1 MFDNHNLHK
10 VWYYDLQTICTWTW
24 WQTQSKLTQT
34 SVLKMVCCT
43 PVIHRSSA
51 GRGAEYLQTGCPRSD
66 PLRVF
71 SLSALNELAWILT
84 SQAGSALIGHRV
96 IGEKGGGLR
105 TEHKKCHVCFTAF
118 LFFYYSLRNA
128 YIYLSWYCCINV
140 LLYQFVKYVLL
151 REIQPIKAGLK
162 QVFNKS
168 LYNTT
173 AHYITN
179 IWLWLA
185 NRLPAKDKPCRL
197 WLNIERH
204 SKKYYNA
211 LGSGK
216 PDFKASVTAWNGR
229 FVWIMKLVYECI
241 QPVLKL
247 EAVAPW
253 GAQDGSRAATEFVAF
268 YKI

>member
-1 MFDNHNLHK
+1 MYLLDVTVPLKYTKVITGVTHNNNYITVMFDNHNLHK

-24 WQTQSKLTQT
+24 RQTQSKLTQT

-43 PVIHRSSA
+43 SFIHRSSA

-128 YIYLSWYCCINV
+128 YIYLSWPSAI
-140 LLYQFVKYVLL
+140 LLYKCPAV
-151 REIQPIKAGLK
+151 
-162 QVFNKS
+162 QVHKICS
-168 LYNTT
+168 VEGDT
-173 AHYITN
+173 AHKG
-179 IWLWLA
+179 
-185 NRLPAKDKPCRL
+185 R
-197 WLNIERH
+197 
-204 SKKYYNA
+204 SKT
-211 LGSGK
+211 G
-216 PDFKASVTAWNGR
+216 F
-229 FVWIMKLVYECI
+229 
-241 QPVLKL
+241 
-247 EAVAPW
+247 
-253 GAQDGSRAATEFVAF
+253 
-268 YKI
+268 